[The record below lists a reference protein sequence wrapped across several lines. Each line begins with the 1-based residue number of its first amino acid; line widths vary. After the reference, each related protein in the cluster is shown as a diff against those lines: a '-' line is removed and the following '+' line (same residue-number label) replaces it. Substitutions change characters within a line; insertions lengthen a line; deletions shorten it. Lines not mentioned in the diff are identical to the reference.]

1 METDETV
8 QIEYTARFQRDVR
21 TLTKRYR
28 NIRTDLQPLLDRL
41 QTGEILGDRVP
52 GMDYTVFK
60 VRVKNS
66 NIQKGKSAGYR
77 VLYYLKASDRII
89 MITMYS
95 KSDLSDIPAEE
106 VRDILAEYE
115 N

>member
-1 METDETV
+1 MPYLNAE
-8 QIEYTARFQRDVR
+8 Q
-21 TLTKRYR
+21 L
-28 NIRTDLQPLLDRL
+28 
-41 QTGEILGDRVP
+41 
-52 GMDYTVFK
+52 
-60 VRVKNS
+60 KNS
-66 NIQKGKSAGYR
+66 NIQKGKSGGYR

-106 VRDILAEYE
+106 VRDILTEYD